1 MRIVAQRVSSAS
13 VDVPDQD
20 WHQEIG
26 EGLLLL
32 VGVEDGDGPD
42 QVRWIARKFAHM
54 RIFPDGEGKMNRSV
68 LDVGGQILSVSQFTL
83 YASIKKGNRP
93 GFTQA
98 GEPDHARKVW
108 EDLNRE
114 LSDAWG
120 LDVRTGIFGADMHV
134 GLVNEGPTTI
144 IADTDELGV

>member
-1 MRIVAQRVSSAS
+1 MRVVAQRISSAS
-13 VDVPDQD
+13 VDVPQEG

-42 QVRWIARKFAHM
+42 QIRWITRKFAHM
-54 RIFPDGEGKMNRSV
+54 RIFPDEEGKINRSV

-98 GEPDHARKVW
+98 GEPTHARRVW

-114 LSDAWG
+114 FSDVWG
-120 LDVRTGIFGADMHV
+120 LTVRTGIFGADMRV
-134 GLVNEGPTTI
+134 SLVNEGPTTI